1 MEFNTIVNGDSRDA
15 KNYPDKPFHLTVTS
29 PPYFVGKNYEK
40 DYTFDDYK
48 DLLRAVMRNTAAN
61 TVEGGKIA
69 INIADI
75 AAFSKVSGR
84 VEENIEV
91 SRDLV
96 EWLRE
101 EDCHLMAR
109 IVWIKDPPWVNSQ
122 HVGYSDRI
130 PPTYV
135 RVLPSWEYIWVFYK
149 GESPK
154 RPDLVGH
161 DVMEFLSKKDWKTWA
176 TGVWN
181 IPSVHSNNFHEAMFP
196 EEIVR
201 RLVLLY
207 SVPGD
212 TVFDPFLGSGTT
224 AAVAYKNRRDFA
236 GIERDAEYYELCQ
249 KSMAAV
255 ENCLDR
261 DFEPADRWRQEVIG
275 FPKPPKKRVKD

>member
-1 MEFNTIVNGDSRDA
+1 MTVNINHIFNGDSRES
-15 KNYPDKPFHLTVTS
+15 KNYPTEPFHLTITS

-48 DLLRAVMRNTAAN
+48 DLLRSVLRNTAEK
-61 TVEGGKIA
+61 TVSGGKIA

-84 VEENIEV
+84 VEENIEI
-91 SRDLV
+91 SRDMV
-96 EWLRE
+96 DWLRE
-101 EDCHLMAR
+101 EDCHLMSR

-122 HVGYSDRI
+122 HVGYNENVG
-130 PPTYV
+130 PTYV

-149 GESPK
+149 GISPK
-154 RPDLVGH
+154 RPDLDGYNIT
-161 DVMEFLSKKDWKTWA
+161 EFVSKEDWKKWA

-181 IPSVHSNNFHEAMFP
+181 IRSVQSNSYHEAMFP

-207 SVPGD
+207 SIPGD

-224 AAVAYKNRRDFA
+224 AIVAYKNGRNFA
-236 GIERDAEYYELCQ
+236 GIERDTEYYKIAEKGL
-249 KSMAAV
+249 AAV
-255 ENCLDR
+255 ENCL
-261 DFEPADRWRQEVIG
+261 ERQFVA
-275 FPKPPKKRVKD
+275 PPKFKQETLEF